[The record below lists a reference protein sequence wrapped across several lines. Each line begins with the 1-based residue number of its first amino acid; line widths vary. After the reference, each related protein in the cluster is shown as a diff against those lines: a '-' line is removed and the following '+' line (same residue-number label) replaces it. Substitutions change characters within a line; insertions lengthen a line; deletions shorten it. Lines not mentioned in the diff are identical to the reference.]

1 MGAPLLCTWNQFTI
15 RERNES
21 LDWLESD
28 IGLIE
33 EQYQQG
39 RLTDEAILAY
49 EIIKRPIDRDDSWY
63 KKLWNIN
70 LPDVVDG
77 HALLILKDDKF
88 SLETYSTNLMQLNTA
103 ICRHIGSHLGTTKYS
118 LN

>member
-1 MGAPLLCTWNQFTI
+1 M
-15 RERNES
+15 NES
-21 LDWLESD
+21 LDWLKSD
-28 IGLIE
+28 IDLIE

-49 EIIKRPIDRDDSWY
+49 EIIKKSIDRDESWY

-70 LPDVVDG
+70 LPDVADG

-88 SLETYSTNLMQLNTA
+88 SLETYSRGITFK
-103 ICRHIGSHLGTTKYS
+103 S
-118 LN
+118 